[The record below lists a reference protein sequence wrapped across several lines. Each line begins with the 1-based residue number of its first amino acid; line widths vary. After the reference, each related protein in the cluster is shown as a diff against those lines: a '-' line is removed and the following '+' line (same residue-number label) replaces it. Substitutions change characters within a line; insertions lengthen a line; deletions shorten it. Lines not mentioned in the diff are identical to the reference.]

1 MWKIISRLTIFHFY
15 STTYR
20 GFCQSV
26 SRSLHWD
33 NICGLD
39 ALLKRI
45 YNTLDGSRNPVRLW
59 NIKASAFTILSATTT
74 KTRTL
79 LRIYIFLKWLQ
90 NNTHLITMRL
100 IDFSNTYKRLEQ
112 LSYRNLDSGSL
123 LALIWRHPDT
133 IKSCISQNYKL
144 YTRTM

>member
-1 MWKIISRLTIFHFY
+1 MWKIITRLTIFHFY

-26 SRSLHWD
+26 SRSLHGD
-33 NICGLD
+33 TIYGLD

-45 YNTLDGSRNPVRLW
+45 YMLDVTRNPVWLW
-59 NIKASAFTILSATTT
+59 NIKASALTILSATTT

-79 LRIYIFLKWLQ
+79 LRKFLKWKQ

-133 IKSCISQNYKL
+133 IKSCISQNYKV